1 MRPLTAITILLAAIT
16 IASAAHAQDGAQA
29 YDPNQLPSYRGQVQF
44 FTLTPPGD
52 IDGLILTDGTEIKTP
67 PHLSTALA
75 LTIRPGDAITVH
87 GLKAA
92 QLPLVQALS
101 VTNDATGRSV
111 IDFGPDHA
119 GPPSPV
125 SQTAERQAVSGRI
138 RMLLHGRL
146 ATSTASCLRTAP
158 FSEFRRRRCPDSTRC
173 SRPVR
178 RGDCS
183 ARNRARQRCGQSR
196 RSHCDRRVAGTPPI
210 DPVRRIPA
218 LCRR

>member
-75 LTIRPGDAITVH
+75 ITIRPGDAITVH

-138 RMLLHGRL
+138 RMLLHGPL
-146 ATSTASCLRTAP
+146 GDINGVLLEDGTVLRVPPPEVSRFNALFAP
-158 FSEFRRRRCPDSTRC
+158 GQAIAA
-173 SRPVR
+173 
-178 RGDCS
+178 RGIE
-183 ARNRARQRCGQSR
+183 RVN
-196 RSHCDRRVAGTPPI
+196 VAGKVVEVTAIGASPEHLQS
-210 DPVRRIPA
+210 IP
-218 LCRR
+218 

>member
-1 MRPLTAITILLAAIT
+1 MRPLTAITVLLAALT

-29 YDPNQLPSYRGQVQF
+29 YDSNQLPSYRGQVQF

-52 IDGLILTDGTEIKTP
+52 IDGLILTDGMEIKTP

-75 LTIRPGDAITVH
+75 LTFRPGDAITVH

-101 VTNDATGRSV
+101 VTNDATGKSV

-125 SQTAERQAVSGRI
+125 SQSAERQAVSGRI
-138 RMLLHGRL
+138 RMLLHGPL
-146 ATSTASCLRTAP
+146 GGINGVLLEDGTVLRVPAP
-158 FSEFRRRRCPDSTRC
+158 EV
-173 SRPVR
+173 SRFNALFAPGKAIAA
-178 RGDCS
+178 RGTE
-183 ARNRARQRCGQSR
+183 RVN
-196 RSHCDRRVAGTPPI
+196 VAGKVVEVTALGPSLEHLQS
-210 DPVRRIPA
+210 IP
-218 LCRR
+218 

>member
-1 MRPLTAITILLAAIT
+1 MRPLTAITILLAALT
-16 IASAAHAQDGAQA
+16 IALDAQAQDGARA
-29 YDPNQLPSYRGQVQF
+29 YDPNQLPSYRGQVQL

-75 LTIRPGDAITVH
+75 LTIRPGDSITVH

-138 RMLLHGRL
+138 RMLLHGPL
-146 ATSTASCLRTAP
+146 GDINGVLLEDDTVLRVPPPEVSRFNALFAP
-158 FSEFRRRRCPDSTRC
+158 GQAIAA
-173 SRPVR
+173 
-178 RGDCS
+178 RGIG
-183 ARNRARQRCGQSR
+183 ARQRCGQSR

-218 LCRR
+218 RCRR

>member
-1 MRPLTAITILLAAIT
+1 MRLLTSTTIFLAALT
-16 IASAAHAQDGAQA
+16 FASAAYPQDGARA

-52 IDGLILTDGTEIKTP
+52 IDGLILTDGMEIKTP
-67 PHLSTALA
+67 SHLSTALA

-92 QLPLVQALS
+92 QLPLVQALP
-101 VTNDATGRSV
+101 VTNDATGTSV

-138 RMLLHGRL
+138 RMLLHGPL
-146 ATSTASCLRTAP
+146 
-158 FSEFRRRRCPDSTRC
+158 
-173 SRPVR
+173 
-178 RGDCS
+178 GDV
-183 ARNRARQRCGQSR
+183 N
-196 RSHCDRRVAGTPPI
+196 
-210 DPVRRIPA
+210 PA
-218 LCRR
+218 

>member
-1 MRPLTAITILLAAIT
+1 MRPLTAITILLAALT

-44 FTLTPPGD
+44 FTLTSPGD
-52 IDGLILTDGTEIKTP
+52 IDGLILTDGMEVKTP

-75 LTIRPGDAITVH
+75 LTIRAGDAITVH

-101 VTNDATGRSV
+101 VTNDATGKSV

-138 RMLLHGRL
+138 RMLLHGPLGDINGVLLEDGTVLKSSAARGVSIQR
-146 ATSTASCLRTAP
+146 AVCARS
-158 FSEFRRRRCPDSTRC
+158 
-173 SRPVR
+173 
-178 RGDCS
+178 GDCS
-183 ARNRARQRCGQSR
+183 ARHRARQPCRQSR
-196 RSHCDRRVAGTPPI
+196 RSRCDRRVAGTPAI

>member
-16 IASAAHAQDGAQA
+16 IASAAHAQDRAQA

-101 VTNDATGRSV
+101 ITNDATGRSV

-138 RMLLHGRL
+138 RMMLHGPL
-146 ATSTASCLRTAP
+146 GDINGVLLEDGTVLRVPPPEVSRFNALFAP
-158 FSEFRRRRCPDSTRC
+158 GQAIAA
-173 SRPVR
+173 
-178 RGDCS
+178 RGIE
-183 ARNRARQRCGQSR
+183 RVN
-196 RSHCDRRVAGTPPI
+196 VAGKVVEVTAIGASPEHLQS
-210 DPVRRIPA
+210 IP
-218 LCRR
+218 